1 MTIRKQFIN
10 VTFKFVF
17 LVSVINL
24 LVTPLSAQKI
34 KEKKT
39 DNQINKCRATLASAH
54 TFDRKDPYHINKIK
68 SKANLL
74 IQAAIEQENDSLSK

>member
-24 LVTPLSAQKI
+24 SVTPLSAQKM

-39 DNQINKCRATLASAH
+39 DNQINKCSGTLASAH
-54 TFDRKDPYHINKIK
+54 TLDRKDPYHINKIK
-68 SKANLL
+68 SKVNLL
-74 IQAAIEQENDSLSK
+74 IQVAIEQENDSLSK